1 MSESVESNP
10 YIASQD
16 QIADPP
22 ARWVDRLKYLG
33 PGFILSA
40 SIVGSGELIMTT
52 KLGAEAGF
60 ICLWVVLV
68 SCLIK
73 VTVQL
78 EFGKHAIFSGE
89 TTFSAFNKLPG
100 PKFGRGN
107 WSIWVWLAL
116 MTLKFLQV
124 GAIVGGVAIILNMAF
139 PWLSTEAWTPIAAIS
154 VSLLVFRGYYQPIE
168 KISIVMIG
176 AFTVLTLVSVFML
189 QKTQYAVSWPDIASG
204 MKFELPA
211 AYVAV
216 ALGAFGIT
224 GVGGDEVM
232 MYNYWLLEKGYAAK
246 TGPRGDGYDPVW
258 TKRAKGW
265 IQIMYLDAILAM
277 VAYTIVTMAFF
288 VLGAAVLHAQGLVPE
303 SNELVE
309 TLSRMYTE
317 TLGVGAK
324 DVFLAGAFVVLYST
338 LLSALAGW
346 TRLFTDAWAQISGFD
361 FTNSHARNRF
371 ISILAWVIPLAWGGL
386 FLFFKAPGMMV
397 MLGGIATAVIL
408 LIVLFAAIHFRYRRL
423 PAELKPSMAYDIA
436 FWISAFSIVGVGVY
450 SVWSSLPKPKDE
462 AAKPAI
468 EENAVPQQAEKAD

>member
-1 MSESVESNP
+1 MSENAAADTNP
-10 YIASQD
+10 YVITEATIAE
-16 QIADPP
+16 PP
-22 ARWVDRLKYLG
+22 VHWWDRLKYLG

-52 KLGAEAGF
+52 QLGAKAGF
-60 ICLWVVLV
+60 VCLWVVLL

-89 TTFSAFNKLPG
+89 TTFAAFNQLPG
-100 PKFGRGN
+100 PKLGRGN

-116 MTLKFLQV
+116 MALKFLQV
-124 GAIVGGVAIILNMAF
+124 GAIVGGVAIIMNMFVPAV
-139 PWLSTEAWTPIAAIS
+139 STVVWTPIVAVS

-168 KISIVMIG
+168 KISLVMIG

-189 QKTQYAVSWPDIASG
+189 QRTPYAVSWADIG
-204 MKFELPA
+204 GGLTFGLPK

-246 TGPRGDGYDPVW
+246 TGPRNAADHAGW
-258 TKRAKGW
+258 TRRAKGW
-265 IQIMYLDAILAM
+265 IRVMYLDSVLAM
-277 VAYTIVTMAFF
+277 VAYTIVTAAFY
-288 VLGAAVLHAQGLVPE
+288 VLGASILHAQGLVPE
-303 SNELVE
+303 KNEIVE
-309 TLSRMYTE
+309 TLSKMYTD
-317 TLGVGAK
+317 TLGAGAK

-346 TRLFTDAWAQISGFD
+346 TRLFSDAWAQISGFD
-361 FTNSHARNRF
+361 FTNTRARNTV
-371 ISILAWVIPLAWGGL
+371 IAVLAWIIPMVWGGL
-386 FLFFKAPGMMV
+386 FLWFKAPGLMV

-408 LIVLFAAIHFRYRRL
+408 LIVLYAAIHFRYKRL
-423 PAELKPSMAYDIA
+423 PPELKPSIFYDLA
-436 FWISAFSIVGVGVY
+436 FWISALSIVGVGVY
-450 SVWSSLPKPKDE
+450 SVWSVL
-462 AAKPAI
+462 
-468 EENAVPQQAEKAD
+468 